1 MNIFEIYKI
10 ALDLLKNKTETMML
24 IEEIFNLNR
33 IDISLNPYLKV
44 DENKKNIFFEYVY
57 RIKNGE
63 PIQYVLGKTSFFGL
77 DLKVGPGVFIPRPET
92 ELLVEY
98 IFNNFKKDFSGN
110 VIDLCSGS
118 GAIAICIKNY
128 FKHSNVWAI
137 EKSSKAFNYL
147 VENAKINNTKIKY
160 IFGDIFD
167 EFSKFKDNKFDI
179 IISNPPYI
187 KTDDIEKLDKNVKFE
202 PYMALDGGKDGLDFY
217 RNILKFWLPKL
228 KKNGIMIFELGINQ
242 HEKVKKILQ
251 NYKFYNIKILKDF
264 SNIERIAI
272 IGIMYKLAV

>member
-1 MNIFEIYKI
+1 
-10 ALDLLKNKTETMML
+10 ML
-24 IEEIFNLNR
+24 IEKIFNLNR
-33 IDISLNPYLKV
+33 IDISLNPHLKV
-44 DENKKNIFFEYVY
+44 EENKKNIFFEYVY

-63 PIQYVLGKTSFFGL
+63 PIQYVLGKTSFFDL
-77 DLKVGPGVFIPRPET
+77 NLKVGPGVFIPRPET

-98 IFNNFKKDFSGN
+98 IFNNFKKDLSGN

-137 EKSSKAFNYL
+137 EKSSEAFTYL
-147 VENAKINNTKIKY
+147 VENIKLNNLEIKC

-167 EFSKFKDNKFDI
+167 EFSKFEDNKFDI

-251 NYKFYNIKILKDF
+251 NYKFYNMKILKDF

-272 IGIMYKLAV
+272 IGIAKSE